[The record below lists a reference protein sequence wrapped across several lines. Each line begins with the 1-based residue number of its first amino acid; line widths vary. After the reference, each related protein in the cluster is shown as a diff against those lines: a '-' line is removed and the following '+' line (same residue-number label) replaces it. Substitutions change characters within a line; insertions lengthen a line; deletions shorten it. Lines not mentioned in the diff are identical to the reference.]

1 MTIKMGI
8 GVYLMYMEAR
18 NSYIPKLPGG
28 RQASAVACCES
39 KKTLGEWCS
48 LWLPEC
54 LQEHRF
60 LLPTSRPS
68 AMLRSIVLAR
78 TWVH

>member
-48 LWLPEC
+48 L
-54 LQEHRF
+54 
-60 LLPTSRPS
+60 
-68 AMLRSIVLAR
+68 
-78 TWVH
+78 